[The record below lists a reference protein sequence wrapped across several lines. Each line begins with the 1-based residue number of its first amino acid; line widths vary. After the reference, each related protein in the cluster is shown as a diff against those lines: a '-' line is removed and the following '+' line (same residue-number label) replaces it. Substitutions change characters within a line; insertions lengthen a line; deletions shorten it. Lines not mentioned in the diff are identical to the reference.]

1 MKTTILPKQLL
12 NLPQPWGQTHPEQR
26 GEGIDLLSYETNSIK
41 TALNVLERCL
51 HTLSELTFS
60 LSEHIPEELY
70 ELWASSAQWLAL
82 SIPTFDDFD
91 LEKVEKFLI
100 NDEGIDSPSPELI
113 RDVGE
118 YWLWWVTWE
127 IERVTL
133 NWVEDALMKTRDS
146 SLISDFLYMVELYWQ
161 RLEPDFASSVLG
173 ASAMVGWQKALP
185 LFESVEQHP
194 NASEEVIETVRDYR
208 ELILKNRH
216 KWLPESNGFSE
227 LPTSENESNDLSEPT
242 LVPEPVEGRQATEP
256 ALAGLLYV
264 YQ

>member
-1 MKTTILPKQLL
+1 MKNITFPKQLL

-26 GEGIDLLSYETNSIK
+26 GEGIALLSYETNSIK
-41 TALNVLERCL
+41 TALNVLDQCL

-91 LEKVEKFLI
+91 LKKVEQFLI
-100 NDEGIDSPSPELI
+100 NEERIDSPSPELI

-127 IERVTL
+127 IERVAL
-133 NWVEDALMKTRDS
+133 NWVEDALMKTREL

-161 RLEPDFASSVLG
+161 RLAPDLASSVLG
-173 ASAMVGWQKALP
+173 ASAMVGRQKALP
-185 LFESVEQHP
+185 LFESVEQNP
-194 NASEEVIETVRDYR
+194 NASEDILETVRDYR
-208 ELILKNRH
+208 DLILDNRD
-216 KWLPESNGFSE
+216 KWLPDSDGFSE
-227 LPTSENESNDLSEPT
+227 LPTNDNESDHLPQ
-242 LVPEPVEGRQATEP
+242 PATEP
-256 ALAGLLYV
+256 ALAELLYV
-264 YQ
+264 

>member
-1 MKTTILPKQLL
+1 MKNITGIPAHSTLPKQLL
-12 NLPQPWGQTHPEQR
+12 NLPQPWGQTHPEPR
-26 GEGIDLLSYETNSIK
+26 CEGIALLSYETDSIK

-60 LSEHIPEELY
+60 ISEHIPEELY

-82 SIPTFDDFD
+82 SIPTFDYFD
-91 LEKVEKFLI
+91 LEKIEKYLI
-100 NDEGIDSPSPELI
+100 NEEGIDSPSPELV

-118 YWLWWVTWE
+118 YWLWWVAWE

-185 LFESVEQHP
+185 LFESVEQNP
-194 NASEEVIETVRDYR
+194 NASEEVIETVQDYR
-208 ELILKNRH
+208 ELILDNRH
-216 KWLPESNGFSE
+216 KWLPESDGFTQ
-227 LPTSENESNDLSEPT
+227 LPTNDNESDHLPQPATEPT
-242 LVPEPVEGRQATEP
+242 LAESV
-256 ALAGLLYV
+256 YV